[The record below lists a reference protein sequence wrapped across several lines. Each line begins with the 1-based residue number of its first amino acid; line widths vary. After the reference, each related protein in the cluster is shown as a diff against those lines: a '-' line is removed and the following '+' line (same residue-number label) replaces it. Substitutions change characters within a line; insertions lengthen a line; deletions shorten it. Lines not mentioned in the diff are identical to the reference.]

1 MPILRMNWGL
11 DTEWE
16 DDMESGD
23 MLVSVVCGILV
34 AGMGILA
41 FWSEHGGRDKDSN
54 ETEDRIPEDK
64 SDDR

>member
-1 MPILRMNWGL
+1 
-11 DTEWE
+11 
-16 DDMESGD
+16 MESGD